1 MRRYL
6 ARNITAGVLILSGL
20 LVVQVTAQES
30 VQDRATSLRAQLL
43 ETQAK
48 QAELQMRL
56 QQLEEDLKPETI
68 ERSLA
73 GVGSTHPEELREARR
88 RQFEIER
95 KGVQAQLEIL
105 AASRARLEA
114 AIARADAES
123 YQQSAG
129 TGPNAAAA
137 RTSNTTPITN
147 GLQQRRKHRQ
157 TRRRPATRPRS

>member
-20 LVVQVTAQES
+20 LVVQVTAQEN

-137 RTSNTTPITN
+137 RTNTTPITN